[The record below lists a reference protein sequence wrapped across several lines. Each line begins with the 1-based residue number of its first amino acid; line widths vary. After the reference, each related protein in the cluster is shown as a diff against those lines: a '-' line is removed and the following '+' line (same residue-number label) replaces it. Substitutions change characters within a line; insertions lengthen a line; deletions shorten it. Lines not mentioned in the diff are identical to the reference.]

1 MLWEMCGGNRLSLTE
16 NMRSDARLFQAYT
29 SLGDDLQAA
38 LQRARAMFP
47 VTDRPARYTLT
58 ISHKTRMKINRL
70 RNMEE
75 ADRTKQRCAF
85 FAQRRPASR
94 GGNQPQDMILWKGLQ
109 LIGAGGRCLKGL
121 FYEVEEVTEEVVRLT
136 AGLVL
141 THEQA
146 VQSLRL
152 CYALTYASCQG
163 LTLPGLVRLD
173 TKSDH
178 FTLKHLYVGL
188 SRATGA
194 DLVELC

>member
-1 MLWEMCGGNRLSLTE
+1 MTKW
-16 NMRSDARLFQAYT
+16 
-29 SLGDDLQAA
+29 
-38 LQRARAMFP
+38 
-47 VTDRPARYTLT
+47 PARYTLT
-58 ISHKTRMKINRL
+58 ISHKSRMKINRL
-70 RNMEE
+70 RNMQE
-75 ADRTKQRCAF
+75 AKSWDSVFLKAPQET
-85 FAQRRPASR
+85 R

-109 LIGAGGRCLKGL
+109 LIGAGHRCLKGL
-121 FYEVEEVTEEVVRLT
+121 FYEVEEVNENNLQLT
-136 AGLVL
+136 SGLVL

-163 LTLPGLVRLD
+163 LTLPGVVRLD

-194 DLVELC
+194 DLVEVV